1 LLAEIRALSQAAG
14 LVALRVMNPS
24 TKGTKPMPTP
34 SSTAHPSYES
44 AGGRLVS
51 LDGRT
56 LPLTGAALAADAKA
70 GVVRVTLTQTFHNPH
85 AEPLRVTYSLPLPAD
100 GAVSGFSF
108 TIGDQRIV
116 GEVDTKKQA
125 RARFE
130 DAVLSG
136 RTAAILDQE
145 RTSLFTQEVGNV
157 PPRLSVVCEV
167 TIDQKLAWLPDG
179 FWEWRFPTV
188 VAPRY
193 LGEPGRVAE
202 HARVTVDVADRAMP
216 VKLSLGLTV
225 RDRLA
230 EGVRP
235 ESPSHALH
243 TVVGLT
249 CADVA
254 FADDAGAS
262 LDRDVVVRW
271 KAATRAVGVELDVSR
286 PAKGPASSS
295 SYGLLTLVPPTPEAR
310 FTALPRDLI
319 VLLDTSGSMSGQ
331 PLDQARR
338 FTSALVDSLTE
349 RDTLELIEFSSSP
362 RRWKRE
368 PVAASPSNRKDAQAW
383 LAKLRASGGTEM
395 ASGIIEALSGVRAE
409 AQRQIV
415 LITDGLI
422 GSEHEVL
429 TAIARRL
436 PEASR
441 LHTIGVGSGVNRSL
455 TQPAAR
461 AGRGVELVMGLGEDV
476 EVMIRRLL
484 ARTSAPLLTE
494 VTLEGSALELP
505 APQRL
510 PDVYGGAPALLSMRL
525 KASGGTLTV
534 RARSAVGD
542 FEESISV
549 PSVEVGTG
557 SRSVA
562 TLFARELVE
571 DLETQRIVEPGHFV
585 DAAVTELGLSF
596 QISTRLTSWVAISEQ
611 LTVDPRLP
619 RRNVAQPQELAY
631 GLSAEGVGLRPASVP
646 TVSRSAAGG
655 MANLS
660 IPAPAP
666 SRTRGEAAP
675 VDRARR
681 AEPITSDEDVL
692 EPEAEGERILESGL
706 NLKGSLGESAPEE
719 ADGFADDEAAA
730 PRAAAVPPR
739 PAPPTGAR
747 PRSQAPAKD
756 AAAAPP
762 KSRGFGLG
770 QLVDMLKKAITPGP
784 GGRRLFAKLLRQ
796 HGTRLD
802 LELTV
807 DETLDWVPAKDAI
820 VELADGT
827 TVKAQVNFSF
837 TTSNGVYGPGLVL
850 TLTLTLPGEVD
861 GPARVQLVSAGQNV
875 EVVIAD

>member
-1 LLAEIRALSQAAG
+1 
-14 LVALRVMNPS
+14 
-24 TKGTKPMPTP
+24 MPTP
-34 SSTAHPSYES
+34 SSAAHPSYES

-193 LGEPGRVAE
+193 LGEPGRVAD
-202 HARVTVDVADRAMP
+202 HAKVTVDVADRAMP

-436 PEASR
+436 PEGSR
-441 LHTIGVGSGVNRSL
+441 VHTIGVGSGVNRSL

-494 VTLEGSALELP
+494 VTLEGSALELS

-571 DLETQRIVEPGHFV
+571 DLETQRFVEPGHSV
-585 DAAVTELGLSF
+585 EAAVTELGLSF

-619 RRNVAQPQELAY
+619 RRNVTQPQELAY
-631 GLSAEGVGLRPASVP
+631 GLSAEGVGLRPASGP

-660 IPAPAP
+660 MRAPAPA
-666 SRTRGEAAP
+666 RTRGEAEESKRKEESP
-675 VDRARR
+675 MDRARR
-681 AEPITSDEDVL
+681 VEPVMHDEDAL

-706 NLKGSLGESAPEE
+706 NLEGGLGEAAPEE

-730 PRAAAVPPR
+730 PKAA
-739 PAPPTGAR
+739 PAPTGAP

-756 AAAAPP
+756 APQAPP

-770 QLVDMLKKAITPGP
+770 QLVDKLKKAITPGP

>member
-1 LLAEIRALSQAAG
+1 MPAA
-14 LVALRVMNPS
+14 
-24 TKGTKPMPTP
+24 
-34 SSTAHPSYES
+34 TASHHPSYES
-44 AGGRLVS
+44 SGGRLVS
-51 LDGRT
+51 PDGRT
-56 LPLTGAALAADAKA
+56 LPLTGASLSADAKA
-70 GVVRVTLTQTFHNPH
+70 GLVRVTLTQTFHNPH

-100 GAVSGFSF
+100 GAVSGFAF

-116 GEVDTKKQA
+116 GEVDTKQQA

-193 LGEPGRVAE
+193 LGEPGRTAD
-202 HARVTVDVADRAMP
+202 HAKVTVDVSDTALP

-243 TVVGLT
+243 TVRGLNGT
-249 CADVA
+249 DVA
-254 FADDAGAS
+254 FASDAGAS

-271 KAATRAVGVELDVSR
+271 RAASLAVGLELDVHR
-286 PAKGPASSS
+286 PVKGPASSS
-295 SYGLLTLVPPTPEAR
+295 AYGLLTLVPPSAEAQVTPLA
-310 FTALPRDLI
+310 RDLI

-368 PVAASPSNRKDAQAW
+368 AVAATPANRKDAQAW
-383 LAKLRASGGTEM
+383 LSKLRASGGTEM

-409 AQRQIV
+409 AQRQVV

-422 GSEHEVL
+422 GQEHEVL
-429 TAIARRL
+429 TAISRRL
-436 PEASR
+436 PEGSR
-441 LHTIGVGSGVNRSL
+441 VHTIGVGSGVNRSL

-461 AGRGVELVMGLGEDV
+461 CGRGVELVMGLGEDV

-484 ARTSAPLLTE
+484 ARTTAPLLTD
-494 VTLEGSALELP
+494 VMLEGDALELS

-525 KASGGTLTV
+525 KARGGSLTI
-534 RARSAVGD
+534 RARTAMGD
-542 FEESISV
+542 FEETVVV
-549 PSVEVGTG
+549 PAAELGQG

-562 TLFARELVE
+562 TLFAREMVE
-571 DLETQRIVEPGHFV
+571 DLETQRLVEPGVPV

-619 RRNVAQPQELAY
+619 RRNVTQPHELAY
-631 GLSAEGVGLRPASVP
+631 GLSAEGVGLRPAVAAAPMQTRAGAMPPRASMARMR
-646 TVSRSAAGG
+646 SEGAANREQKKESDELFERASAAP
-655 MANLS
+655 AAD
-660 IPAPAP
+660 APAREVEA
-666 SRTRGEAAP
+666 SR
-675 VDRARR
+675 
-681 AEPITSDEDVL
+681 
-692 EPEAEGERILESGL
+692 AEGERVLREPVFPSSG
-706 NLKGSLGESAPEE
+706 AP
-719 ADGFADDEAAA
+719 DGFADEDDRELSNVI
-730 PRAAAVPPR
+730 VPP
-739 PAPPTGAR
+739 PPSAPTGAA
-747 PRSQAPAKD
+747 PPKQDAPA
-756 AAAAPP
+756 PR

-770 QLVDMLKKAITPGP
+770 ALVDKLKKAVTPG
-784 GGRRLFAKLLRQ
+784 GGARRLVAKLLRQ

-802 LELTV
+802 LELVV
-807 DETLDWVPAKDAI
+807 DATLDWVPAKDAI

-837 TTSNGVYGPGLVL
+837 TTANGVYGPGLVL
-850 TLTLTLPGEVD
+850 TLTLTLPGEVES
-861 GPARVQLVSAGQNV
+861 PTLVQLVSAGQNV
-875 EVVIAD
+875 EVVITG

>member
-1 LLAEIRALSQAAG
+1 MPAA
-14 LVALRVMNPS
+14 APHA
-24 TKGTKPMPTP
+24 T
-34 SSTAHPSYES
+34 PSYES
-44 AGGRLVS
+44 SGGRLVS

-56 LPLTGAALAADAKA
+56 LPLTGASLSADAKA
-70 GVVRVTLTQTFHNPH
+70 GLVRVTLTQTFHTPH

-116 GEVDTKKQA
+116 GEVDTKQQA

-157 PPRLSVVCEV
+157 PPRLSVICEV

-179 FWEWRFPTV
+179 CWEWRFPTV

-193 LGEPGRVAE
+193 LGEPGRVAD
-202 HARVTVDVADRAMP
+202 HAKVTVDVADQALP
-216 VKLSLGLTV
+216 VKLTLGLTV

-243 TVVGLT
+243 TVRGLNGT
-249 CADVA
+249 DVA
-254 FADDAGAS
+254 FANDAGAS

-271 KAATRAVGVELDVSR
+271 RAANLAVGVELDVCR
-286 PAKGPASSS
+286 PAKGPASTS
-295 SYGLLTLVPPTPEAR
+295 SYGLLTLVPPTAEAHV
-310 FTALPRDLI
+310 TALKRDLI

-368 PVAASPSNRKDAQAW
+368 AVPATAANRKDAQAW

-409 AQRQIV
+409 AQRQVV

-429 TAIARRL
+429 TAISKRL
-436 PEASR
+436 PEGSR
-441 LHTIGVGSGVNRSL
+441 VHTIGVGSGVNRSL

-461 AGRGVELVMGLGEDV
+461 CGRGVELVMGLGEDV

-484 ARTSAPLLTE
+484 ARTSAPLLTDI
-494 VTLEGSALELP
+494 TLGGDALELS

-525 KASGGTLTV
+525 KASGGTLTI
-534 RARSAVGD
+534 RARTAVGD
-542 FEESISV
+542 FEESLRV
-549 PSVEVGTG
+549 PAADLGQG

-571 DLETQRIVEPGHFV
+571 DLETQRLVEPGVTV
-585 DAAVTELGLSF
+585 DPAVTELGLSF

-619 RRNVAQPQELAY
+619 RRNVTQPHELAY
-631 GLSAEGVGLRPASVP
+631 GLSAEGVGLRPAMAAAPMKTMAAAMPVRPSMMR
-646 TVSRSAAGG
+646 TRSEEASKREVAEPMDLPRG
-655 MANLS
+655 
-660 IPAPAP
+660 APAP
-666 SRTRGEAAP
+666 MM
-675 VDRARR
+675 
-681 AEPITSDEDVL
+681 SD
-692 EPEAEGERILESGL
+692 EAEGDASFDEPTT
-706 NLKGSLGESAPEE
+706 GSFLAPTSAP
-719 ADGFADDEAAA
+719 ADGFADDDEERRSVVMEPPPATRA
-730 PRAAAVPPR
+730 PSA
-739 PAPPTGAR
+739 PAGGA
-747 PRSQAPAKD
+747 PPAKD
-756 AAAAPP
+756 QAAR
-762 KSRGFGLG
+762 KSRGFRLG
-770 QLVDMLKKAITPGP
+770 ALVDKLKKAVSP
-784 GGRRLFAKLLRQ
+784 GGGARRLVAKLLRQ

-802 LELTV
+802 LEIVV
-807 DETLDWVPAKDAI
+807 DETIDWVPAKDAI

-837 TTSNGVYGPGLVL
+837 TTSNGVYGQGLVL
-850 TLTLTLPGEVD
+850 TLTLTLPGEVQ

-875 EVVIAD
+875 EVVIEQ

>member
-1 LLAEIRALSQAAG
+1 MPAA
-14 LVALRVMNPS
+14 APHATS
-24 TKGTKPMPTP
+24 
-34 SSTAHPSYES
+34 SYES
-44 AGGRLVS
+44 SGGRLVS

-56 LPLTGAALAADAKA
+56 LPLTGASLSADAKA
-70 GVVRVTLTQTFHNPH
+70 GLVRVTLSQTFHNPH

-116 GEVDTKKQA
+116 GEVDTKQQA

-157 PPRLSVVCEV
+157 PPRLSVICEV

-193 LGEPGRVAE
+193 LGEPGRVAD
-202 HARVTVDVADRAMP
+202 HAKVTVDVADQAMP
-216 VKLSLGLTV
+216 VKLTLGLTV

-243 TVVGLT
+243 TVRGLNGT
-249 CADVA
+249 DVA
-254 FADDAGAS
+254 FANDAGAS

-271 KAATRAVGVELDVSR
+271 RAASLAVGVELDVCR
-286 PAKGPASSS
+286 PAKGPSSTS
-295 SYGLLTLVPPTPEAR
+295 SYGLLTLVPPSAEAHV
-310 FTALPRDLI
+310 TALKRDLI

-368 PVAASPSNRKDAQAW
+368 AVAATAANRKDAQAW

-409 AQRQIV
+409 AQRQVV

-429 TAIARRL
+429 TAISKRL
-436 PEASR
+436 PEGSR
-441 LHTIGVGSGVNRSL
+441 VHTIGVGSGVNRSL

-461 AGRGVELVMGLGEDV
+461 CGRGVELVMGLGEDV

-484 ARTSAPLLTE
+484 ARTSAPLLTD
-494 VTLEGSALELP
+494 VTLGGDALELS

-525 KASGGTLTV
+525 KATGGTLTI
-534 RARSAVGD
+534 RARTAVGD
-542 FEESISV
+542 FEESLQV
-549 PSVEVGTG
+549 PAADLGQG

-571 DLETQRIVEPGHFV
+571 DLETQRLVEPGVKV
-585 DAAVTELGLSF
+585 DPAVTELGLSF

-619 RRNVAQPQELAY
+619 RRNVTQPHELAY
-631 GLSAEGVGLRPASVP
+631 GLSAEGVGLRPVMAAAPMQTMAGAMPARPSMARTRAQESVKKEVGEAPRGAPEPIMRDEVDDASSAEGQAKGSFLAP
-646 TVSRSAAGG
+646 TGAPADSFADEDEESRSSV
-655 MANLS
+655 MEPP
-660 IPAPAP
+660 PAPPAP
-666 SRTRGEAAP
+666 SAP
-675 VDRARR
+675 A
-681 AEPITSDEDVL
+681 
-692 EPEAEGERILESGL
+692 G
-706 NLKGSLGESAPEE
+706 
-719 ADGFADDEAAA
+719 
-730 PRAAAVPPR
+730 
-739 PAPPTGAR
+739 APPAR
-747 PRSQAPAKD
+747 DQAAR
-756 AAAAPP
+756 

-770 QLVDMLKKAITPGP
+770 ALVDKLKKAVSP
-784 GGRRLFAKLLRQ
+784 GGGARRLVAKLLRQ

-802 LELTV
+802 LEIVV
-807 DETLDWVPAKDAI
+807 DETIDWVPAKDAI

-837 TTSNGVYGPGLVL
+837 TTSNGVYGQGLVL
-850 TLTLTLPGEVD
+850 TLTLTLPGEVQ

-875 EVVIAD
+875 EVVIEQ